1 MEPLPIRHSWH
12 IVLMWGRLVQVFLAA
27 LGSGAVFV
35 PLDYLVS
42 HMYTSDNHS
51 YAAEQRGS
59 VDIRLVDCYCAL
71 HFLCRSPVL

>member
-1 MEPLPIRHSWH
+1 
-12 IVLMWGRLVQVFLAA
+12 MWGRLVQVFRAA

-51 YAAEQRGS
+51 YAAE
-59 VDIRLVDCYCAL
+59 RLYREDL
-71 HFLCRSPVL
+71 WTLD

>member
-1 MEPLPIRHSWH
+1 MRDQKVEPLPIRHSWH
-12 IVLMWGRLVQVFLAA
+12 VVLMCRRLVQVFLAA

-51 YAAEQRGS
+51 YAAEQLYRE
-59 VDIRLVDCYCAL
+59 DLWTLD
-71 HFLCRSPVL
+71 

>member
-1 MEPLPIRHSWH
+1 
-12 IVLMWGRLVQVFLAA
+12 MWGRLVQVFLAA

-51 YAAEQRGS
+51 YAAEQLYRE
-59 VDIRLVDCYCAL
+59 DLWTLD
-71 HFLCRSPVL
+71 